1 MKIEAASGA
10 QTQTCVCR
18 NLNQNECTR
27 RKAMGVGT
35 QDSTRRRATGVGTIC
50 GILFLRSHVLCLRS
64 TFYLDPWRILVY
76 AA

>member
-27 RKAMGVGT
+27 RRAMGVGT
-35 QDSTRRRATGVGTIC
+35 QDSTRRRFDERDVHTAVAHHASCHSTGVG
-50 GILFLRSHVLCLRS
+50 GIVGC
-64 TFYLDPWRILVY
+64 
-76 AA
+76 